1 MFLKKHNQFNKV
13 LKLNLL
19 EVEVY
24 DNLWFAREYSF
35 ITIDNYWLSLIGV
48 FGIDVG
54 GEEINFSCLM
64 FFL

>member
-1 MFLKKHNQFNKV
+1 

-24 DNLWFAREYSF
+24 ENLWFAREYSF
-35 ITIDNYWLSLIGV
+35 ITIDNYLIGV

-54 GEEINFSCLM
+54 GGEELNFSCLM
-64 FFL
+64 VWGPEATHEYMHTNK